1 MAERPERARRLKLIL
16 QGWMTCK
23 GWVILLEVAV
33 QRRSRNAGCSLA
45 PGHVARESNGRSMA
59 KAELCLRL
67 LAYLVAV
74 RMGKSSIQSSIYIL
88 QSWHFYHRNISNQ
101 LRSGEG
107 RCREQG
113 GWKFWS
119 DLIYNSQD
127 AVKISG
133 LIWPSY
139 IL

>member
-45 PGHVARESNGRSMA
+45 PGHVSRESNGRSMA
-59 KAELCLRL
+59 KSELCLLL
-67 LAYLVAV
+67 LAYLFAM
-74 RMGKSSIQSSIYIL
+74 RMEQGSIQLSIYIL
-88 QSWHFYHRNISNQ
+88 QSWHSHHRNISNQ
-101 LRSGEG
+101 LPSGEN

-113 GWKFWS
+113 GWKFWPH
-119 DLIYNSQD
+119 LTHNSQD
-127 AVKISG
+127 SVKISE
-133 LIWPSY
+133 LI
-139 IL
+139 